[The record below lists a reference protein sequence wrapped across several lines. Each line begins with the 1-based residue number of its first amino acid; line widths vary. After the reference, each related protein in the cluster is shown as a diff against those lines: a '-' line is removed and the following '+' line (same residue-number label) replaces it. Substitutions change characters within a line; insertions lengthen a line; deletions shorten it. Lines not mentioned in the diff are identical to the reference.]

1 MIDYGQIVVNR
12 YGLDLTT
19 PDKTGWMQGRCPF
32 HEDRHPS
39 FGFNSIS
46 GAFNCFRCGHGN
58 FRYFVELMG
67 DTLEEVLADLELDPD
82 GLRKQIGERFD
93 PHNSSN
99 NIDTTNILLS
109 KWAYSNRTELTTDDV
124 MRKFDYMR
132 INNYTEEAIK
142 YAKEILA
149 G

>member
-1 MIDYGQIVVNR
+1 
-12 YGLDLTT
+12 
-19 PDKTGWMQGRCPF
+19 
-32 HEDRHPS
+32 
-39 FGFNSIS
+39 
-46 GAFNCFRCGHGN
+46 
-58 FRYFVELMG
+58 MG
-67 DTLEEVLADLELDPD
+67 DTLEDVLADLELDPD

-93 PHNSSN
+93 PQNSSD